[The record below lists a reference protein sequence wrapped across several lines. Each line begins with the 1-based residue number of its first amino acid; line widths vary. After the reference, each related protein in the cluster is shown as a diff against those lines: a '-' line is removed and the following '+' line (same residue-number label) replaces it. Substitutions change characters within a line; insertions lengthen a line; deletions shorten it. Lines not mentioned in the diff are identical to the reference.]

1 MATTLDIVPGERVVS
16 RTGGGGGYGDPL
28 ERASDRVLDDVL
40 EGWVSRDRALAI
52 YGVVLVGED
61 GELHVDVAATR
72 QERVRRIGA

>member
-1 MATTLDIVPGERVVS
+1 VPGERVVS

-40 EGWVSRDRALAI
+40 EGWVSRARALAV

-61 GELHVDVAATR
+61 GELRVDVAATR
-72 QERVRRIGA
+72 QERARRIGT